1 MIVGADAHIAPAD
14 CTVFTEIFGEFA
26 TSRWAD
32 RVVGPYNNTA
42 LSVGADD
49 SVRPQDAPVFTET
62 FGEFTTA
69 QRADVGIGPYGQIE
83 KCLRIRRKASAFRIC
98 LPRLLRPSLDIMHA

>member
-1 MIVGADAHIAPAD
+1 MGLPLAGTHRPGSLHLF
-14 CTVFTEIFGEFA
+14 FTKLFGKFA
-26 TSRWAD
+26 TAQWAD

-69 QRADVGIGPYGQIE
+69 QRADVGIGPYGQ
-83 KCLRIRRKASAFRIC
+83 
-98 LPRLLRPSLDIMHA
+98 